1 MRIQK
6 GIIGIAICILIF
18 LFLLFLPWLNIMEGD
33 TFIESPVDAVVRE
46 EGEICIVDKGG
57 LRILFL
63 NKDQKIERLITTKEE
78 IKQIVESENKNLYIR
93 TFAQIEKNGK
103 IKREVIYK
111 LGNTYGNKEPVY
123 ELVHE
128 TPVLRP
134 QIIQLSGLGEGV
146 RFAIR
151 GEKQLTFYEVD
162 SDSQQEMKE
171 IGAVPFNDADLW
183 IYRAEMTED
192 KTKAYYLLHNGK
204 IYCYDFVKKEEEL
217 VYDGTQLKRRESIP
231 KELVLGKD
239 GTLYF
244 SDLGFRDIGWIRGKE
259 TGFLYQTADLDKK
272 EFLLRENYE
281 AINAKNTLIGCTRYK
296 VYFLRNDKPIAIEE
310 VDFSFV
316 AITGAM
322 ISKIALVLC
331 TLVILYYLLGKGKYI
346 FQKISLRIKV
356 IISICFSMVIMGIL
370 LLVLMLPQY
379 AELMAKE
386 LEKRAEDVG
395 YLAAKQIPLKNL
407 KALDSISD
415 YRNDDYMK
423 VKHVIDNIF
432 LSESGRN
439 DLYCVLYTIRDDV
452 ITVNYTSTE
461 DSGCIY
467 PYDWIYEGS
476 EEQQILATGTPRT
489 YSQLGSFEGSYT
501 FSLTPIMGENGK
513 AEGLIEVGVNARQF
527 KEDIEKT
534 LKEVTVGIILAAAI
548 TIFLVVQLFKLKE
561 YQEKKDE

>member
-1 MRIQK
+1 M
-6 GIIGIAICILIF
+6 
-18 LFLLFLPWLNIMEGD
+18 
-33 TFIESPVDAVVRE
+33 
-46 EGEICIVDKGG
+46 
-57 LRILFL
+57 
-63 NKDQKIERLITTKEE
+63 

-93 TFAQIEKNGK
+93 TLAQIEKNGK

-111 LGNTYGNKEPVY
+111 LGNTYGNKELVY

-134 QIIQLSGLGEGV
+134 QILQLSGLGEGV

-192 KTKAYYLLHNGK
+192 KTKAYYLL
-204 IYCYDFVKKEEEL
+204 
-217 VYDGTQLKRRESIP
+217 
-231 KELVLGKD
+231 
-239 GTLYF
+239 
-244 SDLGFRDIGWIRGKE
+244 
-259 TGFLYQTADLDKK
+259 
-272 EFLLRENYE
+272 
-281 AINAKNTLIGCTRYK
+281 
-296 VYFLRNDKPIAIEE
+296 
-310 VDFSFV
+310 
-316 AITGAM
+316 
-322 ISKIALVLC
+322 
-331 TLVILYYLLGKGKYI
+331 GKGKYI

-356 IISICFSMVIMGIL
+356 IVSICFSMVIMGIL

-386 LEKRAEDVG
+386 LEKRAKDVG

-407 KALDSISD
+407 NALDSISD

-432 LSESGRN
+432 LSESGLN

-452 ITVNYTSTE
+452 ITVNYSSEE

-476 EEQQILATGTPRT
+476 DEQQILATGTPRT